1 MVLCRSCLVVVVVLL
16 LLSLRCAA
24 EKRCSS
30 ANACCAAVLR
40 SCAWSLRHVAR
51 PFAGQ
56 LPRGVERD
64 RARSVATMARA
75 RASARPLTRRH
86 PLRLASRAAAPA
98 LVAKRKTGPIS
109 RRRAFSTWHDGVAA
123 HRTDVRRLHQAV
135 NEWRGSCFRRGW
147 HAWCDALLA
156 MRTLRGAAQSWL
168 QRTVRHALNARVS
181 RTSVVGDYRRRLRAA
196 NSANAPELREVRRA
210 FNLLGDAN
218 ELGRRQ
224 CAMRDEH
231 EGRGDG
237 EHARAAA
244 AAERGVRRVSQ
255 RRLPQRVVHV
265 DREPRAALSRLWCAL
280 EPAPPKRAPRIQPAE
295 VPQSHQN
302 VSLTTT
308 ERRC

>member
-1 MVLCRSCLVVVVVLL
+1 MLLLLLL

-98 LVAKRKTGPIS
+98 LVAKRKTGPFS

-168 QRTVRHALNARVS
+168 QRTVRHTLNARVS

-224 CAMRDEH
+224 CATCAMNT
-231 EGRGDG
+231 RGSRRRR
-237 EHARAAA
+237 ARAC
-244 AAERGVRRVSQ
+244 G
-255 RRLPQRVVHV
+255 
-265 DREPRAALSRLWCAL
+265 CGG
-280 EPAPPKRAPRIQPAE
+280 
-295 VPQSHQN
+295 
-302 VSLTTT
+302 
-308 ERRC
+308 

>member
-1 MVLCRSCLVVVVVLL
+1 
-16 LLSLRCAA
+16 
-24 EKRCSS
+24 
-30 ANACCAAVLR
+30 
-40 SCAWSLRHVAR
+40 
-51 PFAGQ
+51 
-56 LPRGVERD
+56 
-64 RARSVATMARA
+64 
-75 RASARPLTRRH
+75 
-86 PLRLASRAAAPA
+86 
-98 LVAKRKTGPIS
+98 LVAKRKTGPFS

-244 AAERGVRRVSQ
+244 AAERGVRRVA
-255 RRLPQRVVHV
+255 RRRPLRPTLQVPRHHRHRARQHHARRVP
-265 DREPRAALSRLWCAL
+265 EAAACPSTPSAR
-280 EPAPPKRAPRIQPAE
+280 
-295 VPQSHQN
+295 
-302 VSLTTT
+302 
-308 ERRC
+308 

>member
-1 MVLCRSCLVVVVVLL
+1 MLLLLLL

-98 LVAKRKTGPIS
+98 LVAKRKTGPFS

-244 AAERGVRRVSQ
+244 AAERGVRRVA
-255 RRLPQRVVHV
+255 RRRPLRPTLQVPRHHRHRARQHHARRVP
-265 DREPRAALSRLWCAL
+265 EAAACPSTPSAR
-280 EPAPPKRAPRIQPAE
+280 
-295 VPQSHQN
+295 
-302 VSLTTT
+302 
-308 ERRC
+308 